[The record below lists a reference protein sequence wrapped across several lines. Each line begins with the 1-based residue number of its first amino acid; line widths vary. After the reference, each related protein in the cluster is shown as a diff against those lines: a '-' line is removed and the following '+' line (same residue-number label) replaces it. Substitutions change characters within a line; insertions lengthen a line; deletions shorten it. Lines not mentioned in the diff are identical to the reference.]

1 MGQSV
6 LVIIPT
12 DRERAFILS
21 QRVARIATA
30 DKSGRPLVV
39 PICYAYDGRCFY
51 TPIDKKPKRVSV
63 ERLKRVRNILENP
76 NVSIVIDRYHE
87 DWTRLCYVIIHGRAE
102 LIGGGEEYIDSLR
115 LLCEKYPQYR
125 DMNLSKLN
133 LPVIKIVLDRITSW
147 GAI

>member
-1 MGQSV
+1 M
-6 LVIIPT
+6 
-12 DRERAFILS
+12 
-21 QRVARIATA
+21 ATA

-63 ERLKRVRNILENP
+63 GGLKRVRNILENP
-76 NVSIVIDRYHE
+76 NVSIVIDRYRE

-102 LIGGGEEYIDSLR
+102 LIEEGEEYLDSLR

-125 DMNLSKLN
+125 NMNLSRLN
-133 LPVIKIVLDRITSW
+133 LPVIKIASDRITSW
-147 GAI
+147 GAV